1 MIMFFKCNEFN
12 VYILKYEI
20 KIMLLLNSDP
30 KSESALPKHQQLIT
44 RLFYSILQKT
54 TLKDVILEFFV

>member
-1 MIMFFKCNEFN
+1 MIMFFKCCEFN

-30 KSESALPKHQQLIT
+30 KSEAALPKHQQAT
-44 RLFYSILQKT
+44 NHTFVLFNSTKNSI
-54 TLKDVILEFFV
+54 ERCHS